1 MKNRLYIL
9 LAVVFI
15 NVLTSL
21 FLFSPAKVS
30 ASGTSLAVTPST
42 LQIQAKPPADIW
54 APFTIENQSNHSVI
68 LQIGYKSLD
77 PQKSQNGTVVFLSNN
92 QSTTGIDKN
101 IFEKMQVVDEN
112 NISHDS
118 IALGPEQKKRLRLR
132 VRIPQK
138 EPPSDYYFS
147 LLFITK
153 PININQ
159 NNSNISIENQ
169 KSFSTIQ
176 TGIGL
181 NVFLAIGNKELPQG
195 TISSFTTPFFQQAGP
210 VPFSLTVNN
219 NGTHYF
225 TLHGTIT
232 IKNIFGQTVGKINLP
247 SRIVLAGTI
256 RTIGSTFDTHT
267 ANTLTSGLD
276 NASQTSSPQ
285 IFWPEHF
292 ILGWYTATLSLSP
305 SQHGPFFNRS
315 IHFIAIPLLAV
326 GEIFCLLLIIFLIYR
341 RLKRKLS

>member
-118 IALGPEQKKRLRLR
+118 IALGPEQKKTTPSACSYSSERAAKRL
-132 VRIPQK
+132 
-138 EPPSDYYFS
+138 
-147 LLFITK
+147 LLF
-153 PININQ
+153 
-159 NNSNISIENQ
+159 
-169 KSFSTIQ
+169 
-176 TGIGL
+176 
-181 NVFLAIGNKELPQG
+181 
-195 TISSFTTPFFQQAGP
+195 
-210 VPFSLTVNN
+210 
-219 NGTHYF
+219 
-225 TLHGTIT
+225 
-232 IKNIFGQTVGKINLP
+232 
-247 SRIVLAGTI
+247 
-256 RTIGSTFDTHT
+256 TFIYYKTDK
-267 ANTLTSGLD
+267 
-276 NASQTSSPQ
+276 
-285 IFWPEHF
+285 
-292 ILGWYTATLSLSP
+292 Y
-305 SQHGPFFNRS
+305 RS
-315 IHFIAIPLLAV
+315 
-326 GEIFCLLLIIFLIYR
+326 
-341 RLKRKLS
+341 K